1 MDDSSSIINLFN
13 KQNIVSYHSL
23 IEQHNYHFPLS
34 PLLVYSFLFNNREFP
49 QLFLQNDPP
58 FFFFPSP
65 SSFPRF
71 SNNHVFPPFFS
82 LFSFSFI
89 FLFFFSLSHVS
100 FIGKL
105 LSFHDVRW
113 LNLFFGVLIL
123 YEDLFWGN
131 ENVSFFFFAQH
142 LAHLTLCFVSMNQA
156 TPLSPSNNKTTH
168 I

>member
-23 IEQHNYHFPLS
+23 IEQHNHHFSLS
-34 PLLVYSFLFNNREFP
+34 PLLVYSFLFNNLEFP

-58 FFFFPSP
+58 FFSSLLPPHSRDSPIIMFFHH
-65 SSFPRF
+65 SFL
-71 SNNHVFPPFFS
+71 S
-82 LFSFSFI
+82 
-89 FLFFFSLSHVS
+89 FLFHSFFYSSSSLSHVS

-142 LAHLTLCFVSMNQA
+142 LAHLILCFVPMNQA